1 MFQPKK
7 LLAYLKVPMK
17 VTGWAL
23 ALVPQQ
29 WLYQSRR

>member
-7 LLAYLKVPMK
+7 LLAYLKVLMK

-23 ALVPQQ
+23 ALVPQP
-29 WLYQSRR
+29 WLYLCRR